1 MATITTGIQL
11 ADNFSAPLMHIVST
25 VNMTI
30 SAMNDMNQSMNAGVN
45 TASLSAARNE
55 IAQATVAAEEF
66 NQTMQQASSPINDNI
81 RRQEQFNQSL
91 QNGASESSNLVSA
104 IKRMVG
110 AYLSIQTA
118 GKILEMSDEITQ
130 TTSRLNMMNDG
141 LQSTADLYNMVY
153 VAANDARGSLGGMA
167 SVVARFGNNAKDA
180 FSSSAEVVQFAN
192 LIQKQMTIAGAST
205 QEAANAELQLSQAL
219 GSGVLRGDEL
229 NSIFD
234 QAPNLIQNIADY
246 LNVPIGMIKEMAAD
260 GELTAD
266 IVKNAVFAA
275 TDEINANFE
284 SMPVTWGQAWTQ
296 FQNDAMKAFQPVLQ
310 GLNDVVNTDAFENFY
325 ADAVNALAV
334 VAGVTLDV
342 MDGMSAAGSFV
353 ADNWQIIGPILGVA
367 AAALIAY
374 NVALGAYNGMQI
386 IANVQKAIST
396 AQEYAN
402 AKAVLANTAAYSAQT
417 VKTAEATV
425 AQAGFNTMLLA
436 CPLTWIVVGIMA
448 AVTALIILA
457 NHFSGTGHIAQST
470 FGAICGGINVVIQYF
485 KNWGLSVADIF
496 IGIWNAG
503 GACATNVEIAFHN
516 AISHVQAFWYNM
528 LSTALTVVSGICSAL
543 NKLPFVDFDYSGI
556 TGAADNYASKAAA
569 AAGNTKDYASVPA
582 AFSKGVKTYDTYQKG
597 WVKDA
602 YTAGAAWGD
611 GVTSKMKNAIS
622 SNATNTPNTNNYP
635 NALASSN
642 VATATA
648 ANTADTA
655 KNTAKTAN
663 TLSASSEDLKYLRDI
678 ADREYVNKFTTAQ
691 IKVEMINHN
700 NVNNDMDLDGM
711 AEHLRSKIE
720 EEMNAAAE
728 GEH

>member
-11 ADNFSAPLMHIVST
+11 ADNFSAPLMHIISS
-25 VNMTI
+25 VNMAI
-30 SAMNDMNQSMNAGVN
+30 SSIYDMDQAMNAGVN
-45 TASLSAARNE
+45 TASLEAARNE

-104 IKRMVG
+104 IKRMAG

-153 VAANDARGSLGGMA
+153 VAANDARGSLGDMA

-192 LIQKQMTIAGAST
+192 LVQKQMTIAGAST

-229 NSIFD
+229 NSIFE

-246 LNVPIGMIKEMAAD
+246 LDVPIGKIRSMAQD
-260 GELTAD
+260 GELSAD
-266 IVKNAVFAA
+266 VVKQAVFAA

-284 SMPVTWGQAWTQ
+284 SMPMTWGQMWTV
-296 FQNDAMKAFQPVLQ
+296 FQNNATMAFQPVLQ
-310 GLNDVVNTDAFENFY
+310 RLNDLANTDGFQTFTT
-325 ADAVNALAV
+325 NAINDLAV
-334 VAGVTLDV
+334 VAGVVLDIFE
-342 MDGMSAAGSFV
+342 GIGSVGTFV
-353 ADNWQIIGPILGVA
+353 SDNWQIIGPIVEGVA
-367 AAALIAY
+367 AALTVYYGWQLLSTSATKAAAAAQWIYNAAMNANPAAIVAISIGALI
-374 NVALGAYNGMQI
+374 
-386 IANVQKAIST
+386 
-396 AQEYAN
+396 
-402 AKAVLANTAAYSAQT
+402 VLI
-417 VKTAEATV
+417 
-425 AQAGFNTMLLA
+425 G
-436 CPLTWIVVGIMA
+436 
-448 AVTALIILA
+448 ILA
-457 NHFSGTGHIAQST
+457 NKFTGTGHIAQSV
-470 FGAICGGINVVIQYF
+470 FGMITGGINVVIQYF
-485 KNWGLSVADIF
+485 KNWGLTVADIF

-516 AISHVQAFWYNM
+516 AISHVQALWYNM

-597 WVKDA
+597 WVNDA

-611 GVTSKMKNAIS
+611 GVTSKIKNTLS
-622 SNATNTPNTNNYP
+622 SKATNIPNANNYP

-642 VATATA
+642 AATA

-700 NVNNDMDLDGM
+700 NVNNDIDLDGM

>member
-1 MATITTGIQL
+1 MA
-11 ADNFSAPLMHIVST
+11 
-25 VNMTI
+25 
-30 SAMNDMNQSMNAGVN
+30 
-45 TASLSAARNE
+45 
-55 IAQATVAAEEF
+55 
-66 NQTMQQASSPINDNI
+66 
-81 RRQEQFNQSL
+81 
-91 QNGASESSNLVSA
+91 
-104 IKRMVG
+104 G

-153 VAANDARGSLGGMA
+153 AAANDARGSLGDMA

-192 LIQKQMTIAGAST
+192 LVQKQMTIAGAST

-229 NSIFD
+229 NSIFE

-246 LNVPIGMIKEMAAD
+246 LDVPIGKIRSMAQD
-260 GELTAD
+260 GELSAD
-266 IVKNAVFAA
+266 VVKQAVFAA

-284 SMPVTWGQAWTQ
+284 SMPMTWGQMWTV
-296 FQNDAMKAFQPVLQ
+296 FQNNATMAFQPVLQ
-310 GLNDVVNTDAFENFY
+310 RLNDLANTDGFQTFAT
-325 ADAVNALAV
+325 NAINDLAV
-334 VAGVTLDV
+334 VAGVVLDIFE
-342 MDGMSAAGSFV
+342 GIGSVRTFV
-353 ADNWQIIGPILGVA
+353 SDNWQIIGPIVEGVA
-367 AAALIAY
+367 AALTVYYGWQLLSTSATKAAAAAQWIYNAAMNANPAAIVAISIGALI
-374 NVALGAYNGMQI
+374 
-386 IANVQKAIST
+386 
-396 AQEYAN
+396 
-402 AKAVLANTAAYSAQT
+402 VLI
-417 VKTAEATV
+417 
-425 AQAGFNTMLLA
+425 G
-436 CPLTWIVVGIMA
+436 
-448 AVTALIILA
+448 ILA
-457 NHFSGTGHIAQST
+457 NKFTGTGHIAQSV
-470 FGAICGGINVVIQYF
+470 FGMITGGINVVIQYF
-485 KNWGLSVADIF
+485 KNWGLTVADIF

-516 AISHVQAFWYNM
+516 AISHVQALWYNM

-611 GVTSKMKNAIS
+611 GVTSKIKNTLS
-622 SNATNTPNTNNYP
+622 SKATNIPNANNYP

-642 VATATA
+642 AATA

-663 TLSASSEDLKYLRDI
+663 ALSASSEDLKYLRDI

>member
-11 ADNFSAPLMHIVST
+11 ADNFSAPLMHIVSA

-153 VAANDARGSLGGMA
+153 VAANDARGSLGDMA

-192 LIQKQMTIAGAST
+192 LVQKQMTIAGAST

-229 NSIFD
+229 NSIFE

-246 LNVPIGMIKEMAAD
+246 LDVPIGKIRSMAQD
-260 GELTAD
+260 GELSAD
-266 IVKNAVFAA
+266 VVKQAIFAA

-284 SMPVTWGQAWTQ
+284 SMPMTWGQMWTV
-296 FQNDAMKAFQPVLQ
+296 FQNNATMAFQPVLQ
-310 GLNDVVNTDAFENFY
+310 RLNDLANTDGFQTFAT
-325 ADAVNALAV
+325 NAINDLAV
-334 VAGVTLDV
+334 VAGVVLDIFE
-342 MDGMSAAGSFV
+342 GIGSVGTFV
-353 ADNWQIIGPILGVA
+353 SDNWQIIGPIVEGVA
-367 AAALIAY
+367 AALTVYYGWQLLSTSATKAAAAAQWIYNAAMNANPAAIVAISIGALI
-374 NVALGAYNGMQI
+374 
-386 IANVQKAIST
+386 
-396 AQEYAN
+396 
-402 AKAVLANTAAYSAQT
+402 VLI
-417 VKTAEATV
+417 
-425 AQAGFNTMLLA
+425 G
-436 CPLTWIVVGIMA
+436 
-448 AVTALIILA
+448 ILA
-457 NHFSGTGHIAQST
+457 NKFTGTGHIAQSV
-470 FGAICGGINVVIQYF
+470 FGMITGGINVVIQYF
-485 KNWGLSVADIF
+485 KNWGLTVADIF

-516 AISHVQAFWYNM
+516 AISHVQALWYNM

-597 WVKDA
+597 WVNDA

-611 GVTSKMKNAIS
+611 GVTSKIKNTLS
-622 SNATNTPNTNNYP
+622 SKATNIPNANNYP

-642 VATATA
+642 AATA

>member
-11 ADNFSAPLMHIVST
+11 ADNFSAPLMHIVSA

-104 IKRMVG
+104 IKRMAG

-153 VAANDARGSLGGMA
+153 VAANDARGSLGDMA

-192 LIQKQMTIAGAST
+192 LVQKQMTIAGAST

-229 NSIFD
+229 NSIFE

-246 LNVPIGMIKEMAAD
+246 LDVPIGKIRSMAQD
-260 GELTAD
+260 GELSAD
-266 IVKNAVFAA
+266 VVKQAVFAA

-284 SMPVTWGQAWTQ
+284 SMPMTWGQMWTV
-296 FQNDAMKAFQPVLQ
+296 FQNNATMAFQPVLQ
-310 GLNDVVNTDAFENFY
+310 RLNDLANTDGFQTFAT
-325 ADAVNALAV
+325 NAINDLAV
-334 VAGVTLDV
+334 VAGVVLDIFE
-342 MDGMSAAGSFV
+342 GIGSVGTFV
-353 ADNWQIIGPILGVA
+353 SDNWQIIGPIVEGVA
-367 AAALIAY
+367 AALTVYYGWQLLSTSATKAAAAAQWIYNAAMNANPAAIVAISIGALI
-374 NVALGAYNGMQI
+374 
-386 IANVQKAIST
+386 
-396 AQEYAN
+396 
-402 AKAVLANTAAYSAQT
+402 VLI
-417 VKTAEATV
+417 
-425 AQAGFNTMLLA
+425 G
-436 CPLTWIVVGIMA
+436 
-448 AVTALIILA
+448 ILA
-457 NHFSGTGHIAQST
+457 NKFTGTGHIAQSV
-470 FGAICGGINVVIQYF
+470 FGMITGGINVVIQYF
-485 KNWGLSVADIF
+485 KNWGLTVADIF

-516 AISHVQAFWYNM
+516 AISHVQALWYNM

-556 TGAADNYASKAAA
+556 TGAADNYASKAATA
-569 AAGNTKDYASVPA
+569 SGSTKDYTSVSA
-582 AFSKGVKTYDTYQKG
+582 AFSKGIKTYDTYQNG
-597 WVKDA
+597 WAREA

-611 GVTSKMKNAIS
+611 GVTSKIKNTLS
-622 SNATNTPNTNNYP
+622 SKATNTPNANNYP

-642 VATATA
+642 AATA

-655 KNTAKTAN
+655 KNTAKTANTAN

>member
-11 ADNFSAPLMHIVST
+11 ADNFSAPLMHIVSA

-45 TASLSAARNE
+45 TASLFAARNE

-66 NQTMQQASSPINDNI
+66 NQTMQQAGSPINDNI

-104 IKRMVG
+104 IKRMAG

-153 VAANDARGSLGGMA
+153 VAANDARGLLGDMA

-192 LIQKQMTIAGAST
+192 LVQKQMTIAGAST

-229 NSIFD
+229 NSIFE

-246 LNVPIGMIKEMAAD
+246 LNVPIGKIRSMAQD
-260 GELTAD
+260 GELSAD
-266 IVKNAVFAA
+266 VVKQAVFAA

-284 SMPVTWGQAWTQ
+284 NMPMTWGQMWTV
-296 FQNDAMKAFQPVLQ
+296 FQNDATMAFQPVLQ
-310 GLNDVVNTDAFENFY
+310 RLNDLTNTDGFQEFAT
-325 ADAVNALAV
+325 NAINDLAV
-334 VAGVTLDV
+334 VAGVVLDIFE
-342 MDGMSAAGSFV
+342 GIGSIGTFV
-353 ADNWQIIGPILGVA
+353 QDNWQIIGPVVYGVVA
-367 AAALIAY
+367 ALAAYATYVGITNAID
-374 NVALGAYNGMQI
+374 M
-386 IANVQKAIST
+386 IST
-396 AQEYAN
+396 GIKITMCVASYAHAAATGTEASATAAATAAQYG
-402 AKAVLANTAAYSAQT
+402 LNTA
-417 VKTAEATV
+417 
-425 AQAGFNTMLLA
+425 MLS

-448 AVTALIILA
+448 LIIVLVA
-457 NHFSGTGHIAQST
+457 LCNHFSGAGHIAQST

-516 AISHVQAFWYNM
+516 AISHVQALWYNM

-582 AFSKGVKTYDTYQKG
+582 AFSKGVKTYDTYQNG
-597 WVKDA
+597 WAKEA

-611 GVTSKMKNAIS
+611 GVTSKIKNTLS
-622 SNATNTPNTNNYP
+622 SKATNIPNANNYP

-655 KNTAKTAN
+655 KNTATTAN

>member
-11 ADNFSAPLMHIVST
+11 TDNFSAPLMHIISS
-25 VNMTI
+25 VNMAI
-30 SAMNDMNQSMNAGVN
+30 SSIYDMDQAMNAGVN
-45 TASLSAARNE
+45 TASLEAARNE

-104 IKRMVG
+104 IKRMAG

-153 VAANDARGSLGGMA
+153 VAANDARGSLGDMA

-180 FSSSAEVVQFAN
+180 FSSSVEVVQFAN
-192 LIQKQMTIAGAST
+192 LVQKQMTIAGAST

-229 NSIFD
+229 NSIFE

-246 LNVPIGMIKEMAAD
+246 LDVPIGKIRSMAQD
-260 GELTAD
+260 GELSAD
-266 IVKNAVFAA
+266 VVKQAVFAA

-284 SMPVTWGQAWTQ
+284 SMPMTWGQMWTV
-296 FQNDAMKAFQPVLQ
+296 FQNNATMAFQPVLQ
-310 GLNDVVNTDAFENFY
+310 RLNDLANTDGFQTFAT
-325 ADAVNALAV
+325 NAINDLAV
-334 VAGVTLDV
+334 VAGVVLDIFE
-342 MDGMSAAGSFV
+342 GIGSVGTFV
-353 ADNWQIIGPILGVA
+353 SDNWQIIGPIVEGVA
-367 AAALIAY
+367 AALTVYYGWQLLSTSATKAAAAAQWIYNAAMNANPAAIVAISIGALI
-374 NVALGAYNGMQI
+374 
-386 IANVQKAIST
+386 
-396 AQEYAN
+396 
-402 AKAVLANTAAYSAQT
+402 VLI
-417 VKTAEATV
+417 
-425 AQAGFNTMLLA
+425 G
-436 CPLTWIVVGIMA
+436 
-448 AVTALIILA
+448 ILA
-457 NHFSGTGHIAQST
+457 NKFTGTGHIAQSV
-470 FGAICGGINVVIQYF
+470 FGMITGGINVVIQYF
-485 KNWGLSVADIF
+485 KNLGLSVADIF

-516 AISHVQAFWYNM
+516 AISHVQALWYNM
-528 LSTALTVVSGICSAL
+528 LSIALTVVSGICSAL

-556 TGAADNYASKAAA
+556 TRAADNYASKAATA
-569 AAGNTKDYASVPA
+569 SGSTKDYTSVSA
-582 AFSKGVKTYDTYQKG
+582 AFSKGIKTYDTYQNG
-597 WVKDA
+597 WAKEA

-611 GVTSKMKNAIS
+611 GVTSKIKNTLS
-622 SNATNTPNTNNYP
+622 SKATNIPNANNYP

-642 VATATA
+642 AATA

-700 NVNNDMDLDGM
+700 NVNNDIDLDGM

>member
-11 ADNFSAPLMHIVST
+11 ADNFSAPLMHIVSA

-192 LIQKQMTIAGAST
+192 LVKKQMTIAGAST

-229 NSIFD
+229 NSIFE

-246 LNVPIGMIKEMAAD
+246 LDVPIGKIRSMAQD
-260 GELTAD
+260 GELSAD
-266 IVKNAVFAA
+266 VVKQAVFAA

-284 SMPVTWGQAWTQ
+284 SMPMTWGQMWTV
-296 FQNDAMKAFQPVLQ
+296 FQNNATMAFQPVLQ
-310 GLNDVVNTDAFENFY
+310 RLNDLANTDGFQTFTT
-325 ADAVNALAV
+325 NAINDLAV
-334 VAGVTLDV
+334 VAGVVLDIFE
-342 MDGMSAAGSFV
+342 GIGSVGTFV
-353 ADNWQIIGPILGVA
+353 SDNWQIIGPIVEGVA
-367 AAALIAY
+367 AALTVYYGWQLLSTSATKAAAAAQWIYNAAMNANPAAIVAISIGALI
-374 NVALGAYNGMQI
+374 
-386 IANVQKAIST
+386 
-396 AQEYAN
+396 
-402 AKAVLANTAAYSAQT
+402 VLI
-417 VKTAEATV
+417 
-425 AQAGFNTMLLA
+425 G
-436 CPLTWIVVGIMA
+436 
-448 AVTALIILA
+448 ILA
-457 NHFSGTGHIAQST
+457 NKFTGTGHIAQSV
-470 FGAICGGINVVIQYF
+470 FGMITGGINVVIQYF
-485 KNWGLSVADIF
+485 KNWGLTVVDIF

-516 AISHVQAFWYNM
+516 AISHVQALWYNM

-582 AFSKGVKTYDTYQKG
+582 AFSKGIKTYDTYQNG
-597 WVKDA
+597 WAKEA

-611 GVTSKMKNAIS
+611 GVTSKIKNTLS
-622 SNATNTPNTNNYP
+622 SKATNIPNANNYP

-642 VATATA
+642 AATA

-711 AEHLRSKIE
+711 AEHLCSKIE

>member
-11 ADNFSAPLMHIVST
+11 ADNFSAPLMHIISS
-25 VNMTI
+25 VNMAI
-30 SAMNDMNQSMNAGVN
+30 SSIYDMDQAMNAGVN
-45 TASLSAARNE
+45 TASLEAARNE
-55 IAQATVAAEEF
+55 IAQATVVAEEF

-104 IKRMVG
+104 IKRMAG

-153 VAANDARGSLGGMA
+153 VAANDARGSLGDMA

-180 FSSSAEVVQFAN
+180 FGSSAEVVQFAN
-192 LIQKQMTIAGAST
+192 LVQKQMTIAGAST

-229 NSIFD
+229 NSIFE

-246 LNVPIGMIKEMAAD
+246 LDVPIGKIRSMAQD
-260 GELTAD
+260 GELSAD
-266 IVKNAVFAA
+266 VVKQAVFAA

-284 SMPVTWGQAWTQ
+284 SMPMTWGQMWTV
-296 FQNDAMKAFQPVLQ
+296 FQNNATMAFQPVLQ
-310 GLNDVVNTDAFENFY
+310 RLNDLANTDGFQTFTT
-325 ADAVNALAV
+325 NAINDLAV
-334 VAGVTLDV
+334 VAGVVLDIFE
-342 MDGMSAAGSFV
+342 GIGSVGTFV
-353 ADNWQIIGPILGVA
+353 SDNWQIIGPIVEGVA
-367 AAALIAY
+367 AALTVYYGWQLLSTSATKAAAAAQWIYNAAMNANPAAIVAISIGALI
-374 NVALGAYNGMQI
+374 
-386 IANVQKAIST
+386 
-396 AQEYAN
+396 
-402 AKAVLANTAAYSAQT
+402 VLI
-417 VKTAEATV
+417 
-425 AQAGFNTMLLA
+425 G
-436 CPLTWIVVGIMA
+436 
-448 AVTALIILA
+448 ILA
-457 NHFSGTGHIAQST
+457 NKFTGTGHIAQSV
-470 FGAICGGINVVIQYF
+470 FGMITGGINVVIQYF
-485 KNWGLSVADIF
+485 KNWGLTVADIF

-516 AISHVQAFWYNM
+516 AISHVQALWYNM

-597 WVKDA
+597 WVNDA

-611 GVTSKMKNAIS
+611 AVTSKIKNTLS
-622 SNATNTPNTNNYP
+622 SKATNIPNANNYP

-642 VATATA
+642 AATA

>member
-11 ADNFSAPLMHIVST
+11 ADNFSAPLMHIVSA

-45 TASLSAARNE
+45 TASLFAARNE

-66 NQTMQQASSPINDNI
+66 NQTMQQAGSPINDNI

-104 IKRMVG
+104 IKRMAG

-153 VAANDARGSLGGMA
+153 VAANDARGLLGDMA

-180 FSSSAEVVQFAN
+180 FSSSTEVVQFAN
-192 LIQKQMTIAGAST
+192 LVQKQMTIAGAST

-229 NSIFD
+229 NSIFE

-246 LNVPIGMIKEMAAD
+246 LDVPIGKIRSMAQD
-260 GELTAD
+260 GELSAD
-266 IVKNAVFAA
+266 VVKQAVFAA

-284 SMPVTWGQAWTQ
+284 SMPMTWGQMWTV
-296 FQNDAMKAFQPVLQ
+296 FQNNATMAFQPVLQ
-310 GLNDVVNTDAFENFY
+310 RLNDLANTDGFQTFTT
-325 ADAVNALAV
+325 NAINDLAV
-334 VAGVTLDV
+334 VAGVVLDIFE
-342 MDGMSAAGSFV
+342 GIGSVGTFV
-353 ADNWQIIGPILGVA
+353 SDNWQIIGPIVEGVA
-367 AAALIAY
+367 AALTVYYGWQLLSTSATKAAAAAQWIYNAAMNANPAAIVAISIGALI
-374 NVALGAYNGMQI
+374 
-386 IANVQKAIST
+386 
-396 AQEYAN
+396 
-402 AKAVLANTAAYSAQT
+402 VLI
-417 VKTAEATV
+417 
-425 AQAGFNTMLLA
+425 G
-436 CPLTWIVVGIMA
+436 
-448 AVTALIILA
+448 ILA
-457 NHFSGTGHIAQST
+457 NKFTGTGHIAQSV
-470 FGAICGGINVVIQYF
+470 FGMITGGINVVIQYF
-485 KNWGLSVADIF
+485 KNWGLTVADIF

-516 AISHVQAFWYNM
+516 AISHVQALWYNM

-597 WVKDA
+597 WVDDA

-611 GVTSKMKNAIS
+611 GVTSKIKNTLS
-622 SNATNTPNTNNYP
+622 LKATNIPNANNYP

-642 VATATA
+642 AATA

>member
-11 ADNFSAPLMHIVST
+11 ADNFSAPLMHIVSA

-45 TASLSAARNE
+45 TASLFAARNE

-66 NQTMQQASSPINDNI
+66 NQTMQQAGSPINDNI

-104 IKRMVG
+104 IKRMAG

-153 VAANDARGSLGGMA
+153 VAANDARGLLGDMA

-192 LIQKQMTIAGAST
+192 LVQKQMTIAGAST

-229 NSIFD
+229 NSIFE

-246 LNVPIGMIKEMAAD
+246 LNVPIGKIRSMAQD
-260 GELTAD
+260 GELSAD
-266 IVKNAVFAA
+266 VVKQAVFAA

-284 SMPVTWGQAWTQ
+284 NMPMTWGQMWTV
-296 FQNDAMKAFQPVLQ
+296 FQNDATMAFQPVLQ
-310 GLNDVVNTDAFENFY
+310 RLNDLANTDGFQEFAT
-325 ADAVNALAV
+325 NAINDLAV
-334 VAGVTLDV
+334 VAGVVLDIFE
-342 MDGMSAAGSFV
+342 GIGSIGTFV
-353 ADNWQIIGPILGVA
+353 QDNWQIIGPVVYGVVA
-367 AAALIAY
+367 ALAAYATYVGITNAID
-374 NVALGAYNGMQI
+374 M
-386 IANVQKAIST
+386 IST
-396 AQEYAN
+396 GIKITMCVASYAHAAATGTEASATAAATAAQYG
-402 AKAVLANTAAYSAQT
+402 LNTA
-417 VKTAEATV
+417 
-425 AQAGFNTMLLA
+425 MLS

-448 AVTALIILA
+448 LIIVLVA
-457 NHFSGTGHIAQST
+457 LCNHFSGAGHIAQST

-516 AISHVQAFWYNM
+516 AISHVQALWYNM

-582 AFSKGVKTYDTYQKG
+582 AFSKGVKTYDTYQNG
-597 WVKDA
+597 WAKEA

-611 GVTSKMKNAIS
+611 GVTSKIKNTLS
-622 SNATNTPNTNNYP
+622 SKATNIPNANNYP

-642 VATATA
+642 AATA

>member
-11 ADNFSAPLMHIVST
+11 ADNFSAPLMHIISS
-25 VNMTI
+25 VNMAI
-30 SAMNDMNQSMNAGVN
+30 SSIYDMDQAMNAGVN
-45 TASLSAARNE
+45 TASLEAARNE

-104 IKRMVG
+104 IKRMAG

-153 VAANDARGSLGGMA
+153 VAANDVRGSLGDMA

-192 LIQKQMTIAGAST
+192 LVQKQMTIAGAST

-229 NSIFD
+229 NSIFE

-246 LNVPIGMIKEMAAD
+246 LDVPIGKIRSMAQD
-260 GELTAD
+260 GELSAD
-266 IVKNAVFAA
+266 VVKQAVFAA

-284 SMPVTWGQAWTQ
+284 SMPMTWGQMWTV
-296 FQNDAMKAFQPVLQ
+296 FQNNATMAFQPVLQ
-310 GLNDVVNTDAFENFY
+310 RLNDLANTDGFQTFTT
-325 ADAVNALAV
+325 NAINDLAV
-334 VAGVTLDV
+334 VAGVVLDIFE
-342 MDGMSAAGSFV
+342 GIGSVGTFV
-353 ADNWQIIGPILGVA
+353 SDNWQIIGPIVEGVA
-367 AAALIAY
+367 AALTVYYGWQLLSTSATKAAAAAQWIYNAAMNANPAAIVAISIGALI
-374 NVALGAYNGMQI
+374 
-386 IANVQKAIST
+386 
-396 AQEYAN
+396 
-402 AKAVLANTAAYSAQT
+402 VLI
-417 VKTAEATV
+417 
-425 AQAGFNTMLLA
+425 G
-436 CPLTWIVVGIMA
+436 
-448 AVTALIILA
+448 ILA
-457 NHFSGTGHIAQST
+457 NKFTGTGHIAKSV
-470 FGAICGGINVVIQYF
+470 FGMITGGINVVIQYF
-485 KNWGLSVADIF
+485 KNWGLTVADIF

-516 AISHVQAFWYNM
+516 AISHVQALWYNM

-597 WVKDA
+597 WVNDA

-611 GVTSKMKNAIS
+611 GVTSKIKNTLS
-622 SNATNTPNTNNYP
+622 SKATNIPNANNYP

-642 VATATA
+642 AATA

>member
-11 ADNFSAPLMHIVST
+11 ADNFSAPLMHI
-25 VNMTI
+25 I
-30 SAMNDMNQSMNAGVN
+30 SSVHMAISSIYDMDQAMNAGVN
-45 TASLSAARNE
+45 TASLEAARNE
-55 IAQATVAAEEF
+55 IAQATVVAEEF

-104 IKRMVG
+104 IKRMAG

-153 VAANDARGSLGGMA
+153 VAANDARGSLGDMA

-180 FSSSAEVVQFAN
+180 FSSSAEVVQFTN
-192 LIQKQMTIAGAST
+192 LVQKQMTIAGAST

-229 NSIFD
+229 NSIFE

-246 LNVPIGMIKEMAAD
+246 LDVPIGKIRSMAQD
-260 GELTAD
+260 GELSAD
-266 IVKNAVFAA
+266 VVKQAVFAA

-284 SMPVTWGQAWTQ
+284 SMPMTWGQMWTV
-296 FQNDAMKAFQPVLQ
+296 FQNNATMAFQPVLQ
-310 GLNDVVNTDAFENFY
+310 RLNDLANTDGFQTFAT
-325 ADAVNALAV
+325 NAINDLAV
-334 VAGVTLDV
+334 VAGVVLDIFE
-342 MDGMSAAGSFV
+342 GIGSIASF
-353 ADNWQIIGPILGVA
+353 ATEHWETIGPILGVA

-396 AQEYAN
+396 AQEYAH

-485 KNWGLSVADIF
+485 KNWGLTVADIF

-516 AISHVQAFWYNM
+516 AISHVQALWYNM

-597 WVKDA
+597 WVNDA

-611 GVTSKMKNAIS
+611 GVTSKIKNTLS
-622 SNATNTPNTNNYP
+622 SKATNIPNANNYP

-642 VATATA
+642 AATA

-700 NVNNDMDLDGM
+700 NVNNAMDLDGM

>member
-11 ADNFSAPLMHIVST
+11 ADNFSAPLMHIVSA

-192 LIQKQMTIAGAST
+192 LVQKQMTIAGAST

-229 NSIFD
+229 NSIFE

-246 LNVPIGMIKEMAAD
+246 LDVPIGKIRSMAQD
-260 GELTAD
+260 GELSAD
-266 IVKNAVFAA
+266 VVKQAVFAA

-284 SMPVTWGQAWTQ
+284 SMPMTWGQMWTV
-296 FQNDAMKAFQPVLQ
+296 FQNNATMAFQPVLQ
-310 GLNDVVNTDAFENFY
+310 RLNDLANTDGFQTFAT
-325 ADAVNALAV
+325 NAINDLAV
-334 VAGVTLDV
+334 VAGVVLDIFEEI
-342 MDGMSAAGSFV
+342 GSVGTFV
-353 ADNWQIIGPILGVA
+353 SDNWQIIGPIVEGVA
-367 AAALIAY
+367 AALTVYYGWQLLSTSATKAAAAAQWIYNAAMNANPAAIVAISIGALI
-374 NVALGAYNGMQI
+374 
-386 IANVQKAIST
+386 
-396 AQEYAN
+396 
-402 AKAVLANTAAYSAQT
+402 VLI
-417 VKTAEATV
+417 
-425 AQAGFNTMLLA
+425 G
-436 CPLTWIVVGIMA
+436 
-448 AVTALIILA
+448 ILA
-457 NHFSGTGHIAQST
+457 NKFTGTGHIAQSV
-470 FGAICGGINVVIQYF
+470 FGMITGGINVVIQYF
-485 KNWGLSVADIF
+485 KNWGLTVADIF

-516 AISHVQAFWYNM
+516 AISHVQALWYNM

-597 WVKDA
+597 WVNDA

-611 GVTSKMKNAIS
+611 GVTSKIKNTLS
-622 SNATNTPNTNNYP
+622 SKATNIPNANNYP

-642 VATATA
+642 AATA

-700 NVNNDMDLDGM
+700 NVNNAMDLDGM

>member
-11 ADNFSAPLMHIVST
+11 ADNFSAPLMHIVSA

-192 LIQKQMTIAGAST
+192 LVQKQMTIAGAST

-229 NSIFD
+229 NSIFE

-246 LNVPIGMIKEMAAD
+246 LNVPIGKIRSMAQD
-260 GELTAD
+260 GELSAD
-266 IVKNAVFAA
+266 VVKQAVFAA

-284 SMPVTWGQAWTQ
+284 NMPMTWGQMWTV
-296 FQNDAMKAFQPVLQ
+296 FQNDATMAFQPVLQ
-310 GLNDVVNTDAFENFY
+310 RLNDLANTDGFQEFAT
-325 ADAVNALAV
+325 NAINDLAV
-334 VAGVTLDV
+334 VAGVVLDIFE
-342 MDGMSAAGSFV
+342 GIGSVGTFV
-353 ADNWQIIGPILGVA
+353 SDNWQIIGPIVEGVA
-367 AAALIAY
+367 AALTVYYGWQLLSTSATKAAAAAQWIYNAAMNANPAAIVAISIGALI
-374 NVALGAYNGMQI
+374 
-386 IANVQKAIST
+386 
-396 AQEYAN
+396 
-402 AKAVLANTAAYSAQT
+402 VLI
-417 VKTAEATV
+417 
-425 AQAGFNTMLLA
+425 G
-436 CPLTWIVVGIMA
+436 
-448 AVTALIILA
+448 ILA
-457 NHFSGTGHIAQST
+457 NKFTGTGHIAQSV
-470 FGAICGGINVVIQYF
+470 FGMITGGINVVIQYF
-485 KNWGLSVADIF
+485 KNWGLTVADIF

-516 AISHVQAFWYNM
+516 AISHVQALWYNM

-597 WVKDA
+597 WVNDA

-611 GVTSKMKNAIS
+611 GVTSKIKNTLS
-622 SNATNTPNTNNYP
+622 SKATNIPNANNYP

-642 VATATA
+642 AATA

-700 NVNNDMDLDGM
+700 NVNNAMDLDGM

>member
-11 ADNFSAPLMHIVST
+11 TDNFSAPLMHIISS
-25 VNMTI
+25 VNMAI
-30 SAMNDMNQSMNAGVN
+30 SSIYDMDQAMNAGVN
-45 TASLSAARNE
+45 TASLEAARNE

-104 IKRMVG
+104 IKRMAG

-153 VAANDARGSLGGMA
+153 VAANDARGSLGDMA

-192 LIQKQMTIAGAST
+192 LVQKQMTIAGAST

-229 NSIFD
+229 NSIFE

-246 LNVPIGMIKEMAAD
+246 LDVPIGKIRSMAQD
-260 GELTAD
+260 GELSAD
-266 IVKNAVFAA
+266 VVKQAVFAA

-284 SMPVTWGQAWTQ
+284 SMPMTWGQMWTV
-296 FQNDAMKAFQPVLQ
+296 FQNNATMAFQPVLQ
-310 GLNDVVNTDAFENFY
+310 RLNDLANTDGFQTFAT
-325 ADAVNALAV
+325 NAINDLAV
-334 VAGVTLDV
+334 VAGVVLDIFE
-342 MDGMSAAGSFV
+342 GIGSVGTFV
-353 ADNWQIIGPILGVA
+353 SDNWQIIGPIVEGVA
-367 AAALIAY
+367 AALTVYYGWQLLSTSATKAAAAAQWIYNAAMNANPAAIVAISIGALI
-374 NVALGAYNGMQI
+374 
-386 IANVQKAIST
+386 
-396 AQEYAN
+396 
-402 AKAVLANTAAYSAQT
+402 VLI
-417 VKTAEATV
+417 
-425 AQAGFNTMLLA
+425 G
-436 CPLTWIVVGIMA
+436 
-448 AVTALIILA
+448 ILA
-457 NHFSGTGHIAQST
+457 NKFTGTGHIAQSV
-470 FGAICGGINVVIQYF
+470 FGMITGGINVVIQYF
-485 KNWGLSVADIF
+485 KNWGLTVADIF

-516 AISHVQAFWYNM
+516 AISHVQALWYNM

-582 AFSKGVKTYDTYQKG
+582 AFSKGVKTYDTYQNG
-597 WVKDA
+597 WAKDA

-611 GVTSKMKNAIS
+611 GVTSKIKNTLS
-622 SNATNTPNTNNYP
+622 SKATNIPNANNYP

-642 VATATA
+642 AATA

-700 NVNNDMDLDGM
+700 NVNNDIDLDGM

>member
-11 ADNFSAPLMHIVST
+11 ADNFSAPLMHIISS
-25 VNMTI
+25 VNMAI
-30 SAMNDMNQSMNAGVN
+30 SSIYDMDQAMNAGVN
-45 TASLSAARNE
+45 TASLEAARNE

-66 NQTMQQASSPINDNI
+66 NQTMQQASSSINDNI

-104 IKRMVG
+104 IKRMAG

-153 VAANDARGSLGGMA
+153 VAANDARGSLGDMA

-192 LIQKQMTIAGAST
+192 LVQKQMTIAGAST

-229 NSIFD
+229 NSIFE

-246 LNVPIGMIKEMAAD
+246 LDVPIGKIRSMAQD
-260 GELTAD
+260 GELSAD
-266 IVKNAVFAA
+266 VVKQAVFAA

-284 SMPVTWGQAWTQ
+284 SMPMTWGQMWTV
-296 FQNDAMKAFQPVLQ
+296 FQNNATMAFQPVLQ
-310 GLNDVVNTDAFENFY
+310 RLNDLANTDGFQTFAT
-325 ADAVNALAV
+325 NAINDLAV
-334 VAGVTLDV
+334 VAGVVLDIFE
-342 MDGMSAAGSFV
+342 GIGSVGTFV
-353 ADNWQIIGPILGVA
+353 SDNWQIIGPIVEGVA
-367 AAALIAY
+367 AALTVYYGWQLLSTSATKAAAAAQWIYNAAMNANPAAIVAISIGALI
-374 NVALGAYNGMQI
+374 
-386 IANVQKAIST
+386 
-396 AQEYAN
+396 
-402 AKAVLANTAAYSAQT
+402 VLI
-417 VKTAEATV
+417 
-425 AQAGFNTMLLA
+425 G
-436 CPLTWIVVGIMA
+436 
-448 AVTALIILA
+448 ILA
-457 NHFSGTGHIAQST
+457 NKFTGTGHIAQSV
-470 FGAICGGINVVIQYF
+470 FGMITGGINVVIQYF
-485 KNWGLSVADIF
+485 KNWGLTVADIF

-516 AISHVQAFWYNM
+516 AISHVQALWYNM

-597 WVKDA
+597 WVNDA

-611 GVTSKMKNAIS
+611 GVTSKIKNTLS
-622 SNATNTPNTNNYP
+622 SKATNIPNANNYP

-642 VATATA
+642 AATA

>member
-1 MATITTGIQL
+1 MAYITTGIQL
-11 ADNFSAPLMHIVST
+11 ADNFSAPLMHIISS
-25 VNMTI
+25 VNMAI
-30 SAMNDMNQSMNAGVN
+30 SSIYDMNQAMNSGVD
-45 TASLSAARNE
+45 TTSLKAARNE

-81 RRQEQFNQSL
+81 RSQEQFNQSL

-104 IKRMVG
+104 IKRMAG

-153 VAANDARGSLGGMA
+153 VAANDARGSLGDMA

-192 LIQKQMTIAGAST
+192 LVQKQMTIAGAPT

-229 NSIFD
+229 NSIFE
-234 QAPNLIQNIADY
+234 QAPSLIHNIADY
-246 LNVPIGMIKEMAAD
+246 LDVPIGKIRSMAQD
-260 GELTAD
+260 GELSAD
-266 IVKNAVFAA
+266 VVKQAVFAA

-284 SMPVTWGQAWTQ
+284 SMPMTWGQMWTV
-296 FQNDAMKAFQPVLQ
+296 FQNNATMAFQPVLQ
-310 GLNDVVNTDAFENFY
+310 RLNDLANTDGFQTFAT
-325 ADAVNALAV
+325 NAINDLAV
-334 VAGVTLDV
+334 VAGVVLDIFE
-342 MDGMSAAGSFV
+342 GIGSVGTFV
-353 ADNWQIIGPILGVA
+353 SDNWQIIGPIVEGVA
-367 AAALIAY
+367 AALTVYYGWQLLSTSATKAAAAAQWIYNAAMNANPAAIVAISIGALI
-374 NVALGAYNGMQI
+374 
-386 IANVQKAIST
+386 
-396 AQEYAN
+396 
-402 AKAVLANTAAYSAQT
+402 VLI
-417 VKTAEATV
+417 
-425 AQAGFNTMLLA
+425 G
-436 CPLTWIVVGIMA
+436 
-448 AVTALIILA
+448 ILA
-457 NHFSGTGHIAQST
+457 NKFTGTGHIAQSV
-470 FGAICGGINVVIQYF
+470 FGMITGGINVVIQYF
-485 KNWGLSVADIF
+485 KNWGLTVADIF

-516 AISHVQAFWYNM
+516 AISHVQALWYNM

-597 WVKDA
+597 WVNDA

-611 GVTSKMKNAIS
+611 GVTSKIKNTLS
-622 SNATNTPNTNNYP
+622 SKATNIPNANNYP

-642 VATATA
+642 AATA

>member
-11 ADNFSAPLMHIVST
+11 ADNFSAPLMHIISS
-25 VNMTI
+25 VNMAI
-30 SAMNDMNQSMNAGVN
+30 SSIYDMDQAMNAGVN
-45 TASLSAARNE
+45 TASLEAARNE
-55 IAQATVAAEEF
+55 IAQTTVAAEEF

-104 IKRMVG
+104 IKRMAG

-118 GKILEMSDEITQ
+118 GKILQTSDEITQ

-153 VAANDARGSLGGMA
+153 VAANDARGSLGDMA

-192 LIQKQMTIAGAST
+192 LVQKQMTIAGAST

-229 NSIFD
+229 NSIFE

-246 LNVPIGMIKEMAAD
+246 LDVPIGKIRSMAQD
-260 GELTAD
+260 GELSAD
-266 IVKNAVFAA
+266 VVKQAVFAA

-284 SMPVTWGQAWTQ
+284 SMPMTWGQMWTV
-296 FQNDAMKAFQPVLQ
+296 FQNNATMAFQPVLQ
-310 GLNDVVNTDAFENFY
+310 RLNDLANTDGFQTFAT
-325 ADAVNALAV
+325 NAINDLAV
-334 VAGVTLDV
+334 VAGVVLDIFE
-342 MDGMSAAGSFV
+342 GIGSVGTFV
-353 ADNWQIIGPILGVA
+353 SDNWQIIGPIVEGVA
-367 AAALIAY
+367 AALTVYYGWQLLSTSATKAAAAAQWIYNAAMNANPAAIVAISIGALI
-374 NVALGAYNGMQI
+374 
-386 IANVQKAIST
+386 
-396 AQEYAN
+396 
-402 AKAVLANTAAYSAQT
+402 VLI
-417 VKTAEATV
+417 
-425 AQAGFNTMLLA
+425 G
-436 CPLTWIVVGIMA
+436 
-448 AVTALIILA
+448 ILA
-457 NHFSGTGHIAQST
+457 NKFTGTGHIAQSV
-470 FGAICGGINVVIQYF
+470 FGMITGGINVVIQYF
-485 KNWGLSVADIF
+485 KNWGLTVADIF

-516 AISHVQAFWYNM
+516 AISHVQALWYNM

-597 WVKDA
+597 WVNDA

-611 GVTSKMKNAIS
+611 GVTSKIKNTLS
-622 SNATNTPNTNNYP
+622 SKATNIPNANNYP

-642 VATATA
+642 AATA

>member
-11 ADNFSAPLMHIVST
+11 ADNFSAPLMHIISS
-25 VNMTI
+25 VNMAI
-30 SAMNDMNQSMNAGVN
+30 SSIYDMDQAMNAGVN
-45 TASLSAARNE
+45 TASLEAARNE

-104 IKRMVG
+104 IKRMAG

-118 GKILEMSDEITQ
+118 GKILQTSDEITQ

-153 VAANDARGSLGGMA
+153 VAANDARGSLGDMA

-192 LIQKQMTIAGAST
+192 LVQKQMTIAGAST

-229 NSIFD
+229 NSIFE

-246 LNVPIGMIKEMAAD
+246 LDVPIGKIRSMAQD
-260 GELTAD
+260 GELSAD
-266 IVKNAVFAA
+266 VVKQAVFVA

-284 SMPVTWGQAWTQ
+284 SMPMTWGQMWTV
-296 FQNDAMKAFQPVLQ
+296 FQNNATMAFQSVLQ
-310 GLNDVVNTDAFENFY
+310 RLNDLANTDGFQTFAT
-325 ADAVNALAV
+325 NAINDLAV
-334 VAGVTLDV
+334 VAGVVLDIFE
-342 MDGMSAAGSFV
+342 GIGSVGTFV
-353 ADNWQIIGPILGVA
+353 SDNWQIIGPIVEGVA
-367 AAALIAY
+367 AALTVYYGWQLLSTSATKAAAAAQWIYNAAMNANPAAIVAISIGALI
-374 NVALGAYNGMQI
+374 
-386 IANVQKAIST
+386 
-396 AQEYAN
+396 
-402 AKAVLANTAAYSAQT
+402 VLI
-417 VKTAEATV
+417 
-425 AQAGFNTMLLA
+425 G
-436 CPLTWIVVGIMA
+436 
-448 AVTALIILA
+448 ILA
-457 NHFSGTGHIAQST
+457 NKFTGTGHIAQSV
-470 FGAICGGINVVIQYF
+470 FGMITGGINVVIQYF
-485 KNWGLSVADIF
+485 KNWGLTVADIF

-516 AISHVQAFWYNM
+516 AISHVQALWYNM

-597 WVKDA
+597 WVNDA

-611 GVTSKMKNAIS
+611 GVTSKIKNTLS
-622 SNATNTPNTNNYP
+622 SKATNIPNANNYP

-642 VATATA
+642 AATA

-691 IKVEMINHN
+691 IKVEMINYN

>member
-11 ADNFSAPLMHIVST
+11 ADNFSAPLMHIISS
-25 VNMTI
+25 VNMAI
-30 SAMNDMNQSMNAGVN
+30 SSIYDMDQAMNAGVN
-45 TASLSAARNE
+45 TASLEAARNE

-66 NQTMQQASSPINDNI
+66 NQTMQQASSSINDNI

-104 IKRMVG
+104 IKRMAG

-153 VAANDARGSLGGMA
+153 VAANDARGSLGDMA

-192 LIQKQMTIAGAST
+192 LVQKQMTIAGAST

-229 NSIFD
+229 NSIFE

-246 LNVPIGMIKEMAAD
+246 LDVPIGKIRSMAQD
-260 GELTAD
+260 GELSAD
-266 IVKNAVFAA
+266 VVKQAVFAA

-284 SMPVTWGQAWTQ
+284 SMPMTWGQMWTV
-296 FQNDAMKAFQPVLQ
+296 FQNNATMAFQPVLQ
-310 GLNDVVNTDAFENFY
+310 RLNDLANTDGFQTFAT
-325 ADAVNALAV
+325 NAINDLAV
-334 VAGVTLDV
+334 VAGVVLDIFE
-342 MDGMSAAGSFV
+342 GIGSVGTFV
-353 ADNWQIIGPILGVA
+353 SDNWQIIGPIVEGVA
-367 AAALIAY
+367 AALTVYYGWQLLSTSATKAAAAAQWIYNAAMNANPAAIVAISIGALI
-374 NVALGAYNGMQI
+374 
-386 IANVQKAIST
+386 
-396 AQEYAN
+396 
-402 AKAVLANTAAYSAQT
+402 VLI
-417 VKTAEATV
+417 
-425 AQAGFNTMLLA
+425 G
-436 CPLTWIVVGIMA
+436 
-448 AVTALIILA
+448 ILA
-457 NHFSGTGHIAQST
+457 NKFTGTGHIAQSV
-470 FGAICGGINVVIQYF
+470 FGMITGGINVVIQYF
-485 KNWGLSVADIF
+485 KNWGLTVADIF

-516 AISHVQAFWYNM
+516 AISHVQALWYNM

-597 WVKDA
+597 WVNDA

-611 GVTSKMKNAIS
+611 GVTSKI
-622 SNATNTPNTNNYP
+622 
-635 NALASSN
+635 
-642 VATATA
+642 
-648 ANTADTA
+648 

>member
-11 ADNFSAPLMHIVST
+11 ADNFSAPLMHIVSA

-45 TASLSAARNE
+45 TASLFAARNE

-66 NQTMQQASSPINDNI
+66 NQTMQQAGSPINDNI

-104 IKRMVG
+104 IKRMAG

-118 GKILEMSDEITQ
+118 GKILEMSDEVTQ

-153 VAANDARGSLGGMA
+153 VAANDARGSLGDMA

-192 LIQKQMTIAGAST
+192 LVQKQMTIAGAST

-229 NSIFD
+229 NSIFE

-246 LNVPIGMIKEMAAD
+246 LNVPIGKIRSMAQD
-260 GELTAD
+260 GELSAD
-266 IVKNAVFAA
+266 AVKQAVFAA

-284 SMPVTWGQAWTQ
+284 NMPMTWGQMWTV
-296 FQNDAMKAFQPVLQ
+296 FQNDATMAFQPVLQ
-310 GLNDVVNTDAFENFY
+310 RLNDLANTDGFQEFAT
-325 ADAVNALAV
+325 NAINDLAV
-334 VAGVTLDV
+334 VAGVVLDIFE
-342 MDGMSAAGSFV
+342 GIGSIGTFV
-353 ADNWQIIGPILGVA
+353 QDNWQIIGPVVYGVVA
-367 AAALIAY
+367 ALAAYATYVGITNAID
-374 NVALGAYNGMQI
+374 M
-386 IANVQKAIST
+386 IST
-396 AQEYAN
+396 GIKITMCVASYAHAAATGTEASATAAATAAQYG
-402 AKAVLANTAAYSAQT
+402 LNTA
-417 VKTAEATV
+417 
-425 AQAGFNTMLLA
+425 MLS

-448 AVTALIILA
+448 LIIVLVA
-457 NHFSGTGHIAQST
+457 LCNHFSGAGHIAQST

-516 AISHVQAFWYNM
+516 AISHVQALWYNM

-597 WVKDA
+597 WVNDA

-611 GVTSKMKNAIS
+611 GVTSKIKNTLS
-622 SNATNTPNTNNYP
+622 SKATNIPNANNYP

-642 VATATA
+642 AATA

>member
-11 ADNFSAPLMHIVST
+11 ADNFSAPLMHIISS
-25 VNMTI
+25 VNMAI
-30 SAMNDMNQSMNAGVN
+30 SSIYDMDQAMNAGVN
-45 TASLSAARNE
+45 TASLEAARNE

-104 IKRMVG
+104 IKRMAG

-153 VAANDARGSLGGMA
+153 VAANDVRGSLGDMA

-192 LIQKQMTIAGAST
+192 LVQKQMTIAGAST

-229 NSIFD
+229 NSIFE

-246 LNVPIGMIKEMAAD
+246 LDVPIGKIRSMAQD
-260 GELTAD
+260 GELSAD
-266 IVKNAVFAA
+266 VVKQAVFAA

-284 SMPVTWGQAWTQ
+284 SMPMTWGQMWTV
-296 FQNDAMKAFQPVLQ
+296 FQNNATMAFQPVLQ
-310 GLNDVVNTDAFENFY
+310 RLNDLANTDGFQTFTT
-325 ADAVNALAV
+325 NAINDLAV
-334 VAGVTLDV
+334 VAGVVLDIFE
-342 MDGMSAAGSFV
+342 GIGSVGTFV
-353 ADNWQIIGPILGVA
+353 SDNWQIIGPIVEGVA
-367 AAALIAY
+367 AALTVYYGWQLLSTSATKAAAAAQWIYNAAMNANPAAIVAISIGALI
-374 NVALGAYNGMQI
+374 
-386 IANVQKAIST
+386 
-396 AQEYAN
+396 
-402 AKAVLANTAAYSAQT
+402 VLI
-417 VKTAEATV
+417 
-425 AQAGFNTMLLA
+425 G
-436 CPLTWIVVGIMA
+436 
-448 AVTALIILA
+448 ILA
-457 NHFSGTGHIAQST
+457 NKFTGTGHIAQSV
-470 FGAICGGINVVIQYF
+470 FGMITGGINVVIQYF
-485 KNWGLSVADIF
+485 KNWGLTVADIF

-516 AISHVQAFWYNM
+516 AISHVQALWYNM

-597 WVKDA
+597 WVNDA

-611 GVTSKMKNAIS
+611 GVTSKIKNTLS
-622 SNATNTPNTNNYP
+622 SKATNIPNANNYP

-642 VATATA
+642 AATA

>member
-11 ADNFSAPLMHIVST
+11 ADNFSAPLMHIVSA
-25 VNMTI
+25 VNITI

-192 LIQKQMTIAGAST
+192 LVQKQMTIAGAST

-229 NSIFD
+229 NSIFE

-246 LNVPIGMIKEMAAD
+246 LDVPIGKIRSMAQD
-260 GELTAD
+260 GELSAD
-266 IVKNAVFAA
+266 VVKQAVFAA

-284 SMPVTWGQAWTQ
+284 SMPMTWGQMWTV
-296 FQNDAMKAFQPVLQ
+296 FQNNATMAFQPVLQ
-310 GLNDVVNTDAFENFY
+310 RLNDLANTDGFQTFTT
-325 ADAVNALAV
+325 NAINDLAV
-334 VAGVTLDV
+334 VAGVVLDIFE
-342 MDGMSAAGSFV
+342 GIGSVGTFV
-353 ADNWQIIGPILGVA
+353 SDNWQIIGPIVEGVA
-367 AAALIAY
+367 AALTVYYGWQLLSTSATKAAAAAQWIYNAAMNANPAAIVAISIGALI
-374 NVALGAYNGMQI
+374 
-386 IANVQKAIST
+386 
-396 AQEYAN
+396 
-402 AKAVLANTAAYSAQT
+402 VLI
-417 VKTAEATV
+417 
-425 AQAGFNTMLLA
+425 G
-436 CPLTWIVVGIMA
+436 
-448 AVTALIILA
+448 ILA
-457 NHFSGTGHIAQST
+457 NKFTGTGHIAQSV
-470 FGAICGGINVVIQYF
+470 FGMITGGINVVIQYF
-485 KNWGLSVADIF
+485 KNWGLTVADIF

-516 AISHVQAFWYNM
+516 AISHVQALWYNM

-597 WVKDA
+597 WVNDA

-611 GVTSKMKNAIS
+611 GVTSKIKNTLS
-622 SNATNTPNTNNYP
+622 SKATNIPNANNYP

-642 VATATA
+642 AATA

>member
-11 ADNFSAPLMHIVST
+11 ADNFSAPLMHIISS
-25 VNMTI
+25 VNMAI
-30 SAMNDMNQSMNAGVN
+30 SSIYDMDQAMNAGVN
-45 TASLSAARNE
+45 TASLEAARNE
-55 IAQATVAAEEF
+55 IAQATVVAEEF

-104 IKRMVG
+104 IKRMAG

-153 VAANDARGSLGGMA
+153 VAANDARGSLGDMA

-180 FSSSAEVVQFAN
+180 FGSSAEVVQFAN
-192 LIQKQMTIAGAST
+192 LVQKQMTIAGAST

-229 NSIFD
+229 NSIFE

-246 LNVPIGMIKEMAAD
+246 LDVPIGKIRSMAQD
-260 GELTAD
+260 GELSAD
-266 IVKNAVFAA
+266 VVKQAVFAA

-284 SMPVTWGQAWTQ
+284 SMPMTWGQMWTV
-296 FQNDAMKAFQPVLQ
+296 FQNNATMAFQPVLQ
-310 GLNDVVNTDAFENFY
+310 RLNDLANTDGFQTFTT
-325 ADAVNALAV
+325 NAINDLAV
-334 VAGVTLDV
+334 VAGVVLDIFE
-342 MDGMSAAGSFV
+342 GIGSVGTFV
-353 ADNWQIIGPILGVA
+353 SDNWQIIGPIVEGVA
-367 AAALIAY
+367 AALTVYYGWQLLSTSATKAAAAAQWIYNAAMNANPAAIVAISIGALI
-374 NVALGAYNGMQI
+374 
-386 IANVQKAIST
+386 
-396 AQEYAN
+396 
-402 AKAVLANTAAYSAQT
+402 VLI
-417 VKTAEATV
+417 
-425 AQAGFNTMLLA
+425 G
-436 CPLTWIVVGIMA
+436 
-448 AVTALIILA
+448 ILA
-457 NHFSGTGHIAQST
+457 NKFTGTGHIAQSI
-470 FGAICGGINVVIQYF
+470 FGMITGGINVVIQYF
-485 KNWGLSVADIF
+485 KNWGLTVADIF

-516 AISHVQAFWYNM
+516 AISHVQALWYNM

-597 WVKDA
+597 WVNDA

-611 GVTSKMKNAIS
+611 GVTSKIKNTLS
-622 SNATNTPNTNNYP
+622 SKATNIPNANNYP

-642 VATATA
+642 AATA

>member
-1 MATITTGIQL
+1 MQCQKTNMA
-11 ADNFSAPLMHIVST
+11 
-25 VNMTI
+25 I
-30 SAMNDMNQSMNAGVN
+30 SSIYDMDQAMNAGVN
-45 TASLSAARNE
+45 TASLEAARNE

-104 IKRMVG
+104 IKRMAG

-153 VAANDARGSLGGMA
+153 VAANDVRGSLGDMA

-192 LIQKQMTIAGAST
+192 LVQKQMTIAGAST

-229 NSIFD
+229 NSIFE

-246 LNVPIGMIKEMAAD
+246 LNVPIGKIRSMAQD
-260 GELTAD
+260 GELSAD
-266 IVKNAVFAA
+266 VVKQAVFAA

-284 SMPVTWGQAWTQ
+284 SMPMTWGQMWTV
-296 FQNDAMKAFQPVLQ
+296 FQNNATMAFQPVLQ
-310 GLNDVVNTDAFENFY
+310 RLNDLANTDGFQTFTT
-325 ADAVNALAV
+325 NAINDLAV
-334 VAGVTLDV
+334 VAGVVLDIFE
-342 MDGMSAAGSFV
+342 GIGSVGTFV
-353 ADNWQIIGPILGVA
+353 SDNWQIIGPIVEGVA
-367 AAALIAY
+367 AALTVYYGWQLLSTSATKAAAAAQWIYNAAMNANPAAIVAISIGALI
-374 NVALGAYNGMQI
+374 
-386 IANVQKAIST
+386 
-396 AQEYAN
+396 
-402 AKAVLANTAAYSAQT
+402 VLI
-417 VKTAEATV
+417 
-425 AQAGFNTMLLA
+425 G
-436 CPLTWIVVGIMA
+436 
-448 AVTALIILA
+448 ILA
-457 NHFSGTGHIAQST
+457 NKFTGTGHIAQSV
-470 FGAICGGINVVIQYF
+470 FGMITGGINVVIQYF
-485 KNWGLSVADIF
+485 KNWGLTVADIF

-516 AISHVQAFWYNM
+516 AISHVQALWYNM

-597 WVKDA
+597 WVNDA

-611 GVTSKMKNAIS
+611 GVTSKIKNTLS
-622 SNATNTPNTNNYP
+622 SKATNIPNANNYP

-642 VATATA
+642 AATA

>member
-11 ADNFSAPLMHIVST
+11 ADNFSAPLMHIISS
-25 VNMTI
+25 VNMAI
-30 SAMNDMNQSMNAGVN
+30 SSIYDMDQAMNAGVN
-45 TASLSAARNE
+45 TASLEAARNE

-104 IKRMVG
+104 IKRMAG

-153 VAANDARGSLGGMA
+153 VAANDARGSLGDMA

-192 LIQKQMTIAGAST
+192 LVQKQMTIAGAST

-229 NSIFD
+229 NSIFE
-234 QAPNLIQNIADY
+234 NIADY
-246 LNVPIGMIKEMAAD
+246 LDVPIGKIRSMAQD
-260 GELTAD
+260 GELSAD
-266 IVKNAVFAA
+266 VVKQAVFAA

-284 SMPVTWGQAWTQ
+284 SMPMTWGQMWTV
-296 FQNDAMKAFQPVLQ
+296 FQNNATMAFQPVLQ
-310 GLNDVVNTDAFENFY
+310 RLNDLANTDGFQEFAT
-325 ADAVNALAV
+325 NAINDLAV
-334 VAGVTLDV
+334 VAGVVLDIFE
-342 MDGMSAAGSFV
+342 GIGSIGTFV
-353 ADNWQIIGPILGVA
+353 QDNWQIIGPVVYGVVA
-367 AAALIAY
+367 ALAAYATYVGITNAID
-374 NVALGAYNGMQI
+374 M
-386 IANVQKAIST
+386 IST
-396 AQEYAN
+396 GIKITMCVASYAHAAATGTEASATAAATAAQYG
-402 AKAVLANTAAYSAQT
+402 LNTA
-417 VKTAEATV
+417 
-425 AQAGFNTMLLA
+425 MLS

-448 AVTALIILA
+448 LIIVLVA
-457 NHFSGTGHIAQST
+457 LCNHFSGAGHIAQST

-516 AISHVQAFWYNM
+516 AISHVQALWYNM

-597 WVKDA
+597 WVNDA

-611 GVTSKMKNAIS
+611 GVTSKIKNTLS
-622 SNATNTPNTNNYP
+622 SKATNIPNANNYP

-642 VATATA
+642 AATA

>member
-1 MATITTGIQL
+1 MAYITTGIQL
-11 ADNFSAPLMHIVST
+11 ADNFSAPLMHIISS
-25 VNMTI
+25 VNMAI
-30 SAMNDMNQSMNAGVN
+30 SSIYDMNQAMNSGVD
-45 TASLSAARNE
+45 TTSLEAARNE

-104 IKRMVG
+104 IKRMAG

-118 GKILEMSDEITQ
+118 EKILQTSDEITQ

-192 LIQKQMTIAGAST
+192 LVQKQMTIAGAST

-229 NSIFD
+229 NSIFE

-246 LNVPIGMIKEMAAD
+246 LDVPIGKIRSMAQD
-260 GELTAD
+260 GELSAD
-266 IVKNAVFAA
+266 VVKQAVFAA

-284 SMPVTWGQAWTQ
+284 SMPMTWGQMWTV
-296 FQNDAMKAFQPVLQ
+296 FQNNATMAFQPVLQ
-310 GLNDVVNTDAFENFY
+310 RLNDLANTDGFQTFTT
-325 ADAVNALAV
+325 NAINDLAV
-334 VAGVTLDV
+334 VAGVVLDIFE
-342 MDGMSAAGSFV
+342 GIGSVGTFV
-353 ADNWQIIGPILGVA
+353 SDNWQIIGPIVEGVA
-367 AAALIAY
+367 AALTVYYGWQLLSTSATKAAAAAQWIYNAAMNANPAAIVAISIGALI
-374 NVALGAYNGMQI
+374 
-386 IANVQKAIST
+386 
-396 AQEYAN
+396 
-402 AKAVLANTAAYSAQT
+402 VLI
-417 VKTAEATV
+417 
-425 AQAGFNTMLLA
+425 G
-436 CPLTWIVVGIMA
+436 
-448 AVTALIILA
+448 ILA
-457 NHFSGTGHIAQST
+457 NKFTGTGHIAQSV
-470 FGAICGGINVVIQYF
+470 FGMITGGINVVIQYF
-485 KNWGLSVADIF
+485 KNWGLTVADIF

-516 AISHVQAFWYNM
+516 AISHVQALWYNM

-597 WVKDA
+597 WVNDA

-611 GVTSKMKNAIS
+611 GVTSKIKNTLS
-622 SNATNTPNTNNYP
+622 SKATNIPNANNYP

-642 VATATA
+642 AATA

-700 NVNNDMDLDGM
+700 NVNNDIDLDGM

>member
-11 ADNFSAPLMHIVST
+11 ADNFSAPLMHIISS
-25 VNMTI
+25 VNMAI
-30 SAMNDMNQSMNAGVN
+30 SSIYDMDQAMNAGVN
-45 TASLSAARNE
+45 TASLEAARNE

-104 IKRMVG
+104 IKRMAG

-153 VAANDARGSLGGMA
+153 VAANDARGSLGDMA

-192 LIQKQMTIAGAST
+192 LVQKQMTIAGAST

-229 NSIFD
+229 NSIFE

-246 LNVPIGMIKEMAAD
+246 LDVPIGKIRSMAQD
-260 GELTAD
+260 GELSAD
-266 IVKNAVFAA
+266 VVKQAVFAA

-284 SMPVTWGQAWTQ
+284 NMPMTWGQMWTV
-296 FQNDAMKAFQPVLQ
+296 FQNDATMAFQPVLQ
-310 GLNDVVNTDAFENFY
+310 RLNDLANTDGFQTFAT
-325 ADAVNALAV
+325 NAINDLAV
-334 VAGVTLDV
+334 VAGVVLDIFE
-342 MDGMSAAGSFV
+342 GIGSVGTFV
-353 ADNWQIIGPILGVA
+353 SDNWQIIGPIVEGVA
-367 AAALIAY
+367 AALTVYYGWQLLSTSATKAAAAAQWIYNAAMNANPAAIVAISIGALI
-374 NVALGAYNGMQI
+374 
-386 IANVQKAIST
+386 
-396 AQEYAN
+396 
-402 AKAVLANTAAYSAQT
+402 VLI
-417 VKTAEATV
+417 
-425 AQAGFNTMLLA
+425 G
-436 CPLTWIVVGIMA
+436 
-448 AVTALIILA
+448 ILA
-457 NHFSGTGHIAQST
+457 NKFTGTGHIAQSV
-470 FGAICGGINVVIQYF
+470 FGMITGGINVVIQYF
-485 KNWGLSVADIF
+485 KNWGLTVADIF

-516 AISHVQAFWYNM
+516 AISHVQALWYNM

-597 WVKDA
+597 WVNDA

-611 GVTSKMKNAIS
+611 GVTSKIKNTLS
-622 SNATNTPNTNNYP
+622 SKATNIPNANNYP

-642 VATATA
+642 AATA

>member
-11 ADNFSAPLMHIVST
+11 ADNFSAPLMHIVSA

-66 NQTMQQASSPINDNI
+66 NQTMQQAGSPINDNI

-104 IKRMVG
+104 IKRMAG

-153 VAANDARGSLGGMA
+153 AAANDARGSLGDMA

-192 LIQKQMTIAGAST
+192 LVQKQMTIAGAST

-229 NSIFD
+229 NSIFE

-246 LNVPIGMIKEMAAD
+246 LDVPIGKIRSMAQD
-260 GELTAD
+260 GELSAD
-266 IVKNAVFAA
+266 VVKQAVFAA

-284 SMPVTWGQAWTQ
+284 SMPMTWGQMWTV
-296 FQNDAMKAFQPVLQ
+296 FQNNATMAFQPVLQ
-310 GLNDVVNTDAFENFY
+310 RLNDLANTDGFQTFAT
-325 ADAVNALAV
+325 NAINDLAV
-334 VAGVTLDV
+334 VAGVVLDIFE
-342 MDGMSAAGSFV
+342 GIGSVGTFV
-353 ADNWQIIGPILGVA
+353 SDNWQIIGPIVEGVA
-367 AAALIAY
+367 AALTVYYGWQLLSTSATKAAAAAQWIYNAAMNANPAAIVAISIGALI
-374 NVALGAYNGMQI
+374 
-386 IANVQKAIST
+386 
-396 AQEYAN
+396 
-402 AKAVLANTAAYSAQT
+402 VLI
-417 VKTAEATV
+417 
-425 AQAGFNTMLLA
+425 G
-436 CPLTWIVVGIMA
+436 
-448 AVTALIILA
+448 ILA
-457 NHFSGTGHIAQST
+457 NKFTGTGHIAQSV
-470 FGAICGGINVVIQYF
+470 FGMITGGINVVIQYF
-485 KNWGLSVADIF
+485 KNWGLTVADIF

-516 AISHVQAFWYNM
+516 AISHVQALWYNM

-597 WVKDA
+597 WVNDA

-611 GVTSKMKNAIS
+611 GVTSKIKNTLS
-622 SNATNTPNTNNYP
+622 SKATNIPNANNYP

-642 VATATA
+642 AATA

-700 NVNNDMDLDGM
+700 NVNNDIDLDGM

>member
-11 ADNFSAPLMHIVST
+11 ADNFSAPLMHIVSA

-45 TASLSAARNE
+45 TASLFAARNE

-66 NQTMQQASSPINDNI
+66 NQTMQQAGSPINDNI

-104 IKRMVG
+104 IKRMAG

-153 VAANDARGSLGGMA
+153 VAANDARGLLGDMA

-192 LIQKQMTIAGAST
+192 LVQKQMTIAGAST

-229 NSIFD
+229 NSIFE

-246 LNVPIGMIKEMAAD
+246 LDVPIGKIRSMAQD
-260 GELTAD
+260 GELSAD
-266 IVKNAVFAA
+266 VVKQAVFAA

-284 SMPVTWGQAWTQ
+284 SMPMTWGQMWTV
-296 FQNDAMKAFQPVLQ
+296 FQNNATMAFQPVLQ
-310 GLNDVVNTDAFENFY
+310 RLNDLANTDGFQTFTT
-325 ADAVNALAV
+325 NAINDLAV
-334 VAGVTLDV
+334 VAGVVLDIFE
-342 MDGMSAAGSFV
+342 GIGSVGTFV
-353 ADNWQIIGPILGVA
+353 SDNWQIIGPIVEGVA
-367 AAALIAY
+367 AALTVYYGWQLLSTSATKAAAAAQWIYNAAINANPAAIVAISIGALI
-374 NVALGAYNGMQI
+374 
-386 IANVQKAIST
+386 
-396 AQEYAN
+396 
-402 AKAVLANTAAYSAQT
+402 VLI
-417 VKTAEATV
+417 
-425 AQAGFNTMLLA
+425 G
-436 CPLTWIVVGIMA
+436 
-448 AVTALIILA
+448 ILA
-457 NHFSGTGHIAQST
+457 NKFTGTGHIAQSV
-470 FGAICGGINVVIQYF
+470 FGMITGGINVVIQYF
-485 KNWGLSVADIF
+485 KNWGLTVADIF

-516 AISHVQAFWYNM
+516 AISHVQALWYNM

-597 WVKDA
+597 WVDDA

-611 GVTSKMKNAIS
+611 GVTSKIKNTLS
-622 SNATNTPNTNNYP
+622 SKATNIPNANNYP

-642 VATATA
+642 AATA